1 MPVDSTL
8 NEYLV
13 NVKVLDNWELQNSIV
28 EGNPKVDN
36 CIHLCAIRSGLFSI

>member
-13 NVKVLDNWELQNSIV
+13 KVKVLDKLQNSIV
-28 EGNPKVDN
+28 EENPKVDN